1 MTDGYNIWLIIA
13 VLGTGTW
20 LFRFS
25 FLGLVGQ
32 RPMPAWVLR
41 YLRYTTVAVMPGLI
55 APMILWPAATAG
67 QPDPARLSAA
77 AVALALGYWT
87 KNVIWAFV
95 GGMGTLYAVQ
105 ALF

>member
-1 MTDGYNIWLIIA
+1 MTASYDIWLIIA
-13 VLGTGTW
+13 ALGLGTW

-55 APMILWPAATAG
+55 APMILWPSATGG
-67 QPDPARLSAA
+67 QPDPARLCAA
-77 AVALALGYWT
+77 GVALALGYWT
-87 KNVIWAFV
+87 KQVIWAFL
-95 GGMGTLYAVQ
+95 GGMATLYVVQ
-105 ALF
+105 TVL